1 MKRSGLMK
9 IGCMPKIELEP
20 LTIPAD
26 CEYCAIDEC
35 GDFEAIGY
43 LRGRAICA
51 RCLARLNEN
60 K

>member
-1 MKRSGLMK
+1 MMTTDPDS
-9 IGCMPKIELEP
+9 PELEP
-20 LTIPAD
+20 LTVAAD

-35 GDFEAIGY
+35 EDFEAIGY

-60 K
+60 SKAD

>member
-1 MKRSGLMK
+1 MATEP
-9 IGCMPKIELEP
+9 IPPELEP
-20 LTIPAD
+20 LTIPSD

-35 GDFEAIGY
+35 GDLEAIGY